1 MRLKTKQGLPPIVFI
16 VLGIALLL
24 GMSKLVAYHLS
35 IQERM
40 SWGEKLLILADAT
53 PEKEAGISAF
63 ADKDYPTAI
72 AKFQA
77 ALIQQQ
83 NDPET
88 LIYLN
93 NARSIGDNAPK
104 IAVSVPIG
112 SSLNVARELLR
123 GVAQAQDEINRSGG
137 INGKG
142 LQVEIINDENNPD
155 IAKQVAKALIAD
167 PQMLAVVGHNASEAS
182 LAAAPIY
189 QSGQLVM
196 ITPTSS
202 AQKLAGF
209 GSYIFRALPSTRFL
223 AEPLAKYVLKVAKK
237 SRVATC
243 YNSQAPDNITF
254 RDEFTASLIA
264 DGGQLINIDCDMG
277 SANFN
282 PSTSISQAISSG
294 ADAILL
300 TPHID
305 QLEKSIDI
313 ARSNKSRLALFS
325 SPSMYTIQTLQSGRS
340 DVNGLTMPVVWHP
353 QMEKAS
359 VFTKQATKLWGGQV
373 NWRTA
378 TAYDATRAII
388 QGLEKASTRSELQ
401 ATLSNPN
408 FSTMGAGDVV
418 KFLPT
423 RDRYTRPRLVQVRS
437 TTAKYEFVL
446 IDPQ

>member
-167 PQMLAVVGHNASEAS
+167 PQVLAVVGHNASEAS

-254 RDEFTASLIA
+254 RDEFTASIIA

-388 QGLEKASTRSELQ
+388 QGLETASTRSELQ

>member
-40 SWGEKLLILADAT
+40 SWGEKLLILDGAT
-53 PEKEAGISAF
+53 PEKKAGISAF
-63 ADKDYPTAI
+63 ANQDYRTAI

-93 NARSIGDNAPK
+93 NARFIGDNAPK

-112 SSLNVARELLR
+112 SNLNVARELLR

-142 LQVEIINDENNPD
+142 LQVEIINDENNRD

-167 PQMLAVVGHNASEAS
+167 PQVLAVVGHNASEAS

-202 AQKLAGF
+202 AKELVGF

-223 AEPLAKYVLKVAKK
+223 AEPLATYVLKVAKK
-237 SRVATC
+237 PSVATC

-264 DGGQLINIDCDMG
+264 DGGQLININCDMA
-277 SANFN
+277 SDSFN

-305 QLEKSIDI
+305 QLQKSIDI

-353 QMEKAS
+353 QMQKAS
-359 VFTKQATKLWGGQV
+359 VFTQQATRLWGGQV

-388 QGLEKASTRSELQ
+388 QGLEKARTRSELQ
-401 ATLSNPN
+401 ATLRNPD
-408 FSTMGAGDVV
+408 FSTMGAGEVV

-423 RDRYTRPRLVQVRS
+423 GDRSSHPILVQVRS
-437 TTAKYEFVL
+437 TKAKYDFVP
-446 IDPQ
+446 INPQ